1 MRVKGGSNYDSL
13 NVEDFYQIFTKFFI
27 GPLFS
32 LKSFITVKYAKTF
45 TTLFVVFF
53 PLNYLIT
60 ITVKYENDSIT
71 VKYENAFYIYIL
83 HSIFFYVIL
92 FYLIPFSFIFLY
104 FILFFTFYIL
114 FYLIFYFFFIF
125 FIF

>member
-1 MRVKGGSNYDSL
+1 MQKH
-13 NVEDFYQIFTKFFI
+13 
-27 GPLFS
+27 
-32 LKSFITVKYAKTF
+32 F

-92 FYLIPFSFIFLY
+92 FYLIPFSFIFFIFYFIFYILH
-104 FILFFTFYIL
+104 FILFNFL
-114 FYLIFYFFFIF
+114 FFFYFFYFLNF
-125 FIF
+125 FSLHFFHISRMTCYHWYCISKHTPCTFYAIGVFS